1 MEIFFIGILL
11 FVLSGVISLFCREN
25 IKLKVITVLSF
36 FASIFSIIPAFQ
48 TLFYGYPQGLI
59 ANWTGIFG
67 EVPFV
72 IDTLSAFFIIVI
84 SLVSFLCVLYANGYM
99 SPYVGKS
106 KKFASHCFFLPIL
119 VASMLLVTVVQN
131 ALFFLIVW
139 EMMSLASFFLVIF
152 EDDKKEVLSAGVKY
166 LIYMHISVIFII
178 LLMALLSVKSG
189 SYEFTVFKNI
199 FIEQPYLKDVVFFL
213 AFLGFG
219 TKAGFVPMHNWLPDA
234 HPAAPSHI
242 SAVMSAVM
250 IKTGLYGI
258 LRILFIIET
267 PTAVI
272 AYFML
277 CISVLTALYG
287 IIYAVTQK
295 DIKKILA
302 YSSVENIGIVGIGI
316 GTGLIGLFY
325 DNSTVAMLGFSG
337 AVFHILNHSVF
348 KSLLFMGA
356 GSVYLKTHTKNIE
369 KLGGL
374 IKSMPKTAIFF
385 LVACLAI
392 CALPPLNGFIGEFLI
407 YVGLLLSL
415 KMDTSGLFILII
427 LSIAGLA
434 LVGTLALL
442 CFTKIFSITFLGL
455 PRSENSEQ
463 VKTDVSKSMLIPMG
477 ILSTL
482 IFVIGFGAFA
492 IYPMIACSV
501 SQLVDNQQFFVNF
514 ESILA
519 VLVNILVCFSIL
531 LAIIFVVFV
540 IRKLICRKYVVF
552 NTWGCGYD
560 KGNNHIQY
568 TASSFVG
575 PFSSIMTPL
584 FKKIFDVK
592 KPKGLFPKDAHYN
605 SSIEDVE
612 EAYLI
617 NPIVKFDEKFLSKF
631 ERLQDGN
638 IQHYIL
644 YGLIFLILAL
654 VGVVFFG

>member
-25 IKLKVITVLSF
+25 IKLKVITFLSF
-36 FASIFSIIPAFQ
+36 FASILTIIPAFK
-48 TLFYGYPQGLI
+48 TLLFGLPEGLI
-59 ANWTGIFG
+59 YTWNGIFG
-67 EVPFV
+67 EVPFI
-72 IDTLSAFFIIVI
+72 IDILSAFFIIII
-84 SLVSFLCVLYANGYM
+84 SFVSFLCILYSNGYM
-99 SPYVGKS
+99 KPYENKS
-106 KKFASHCFFLPIL
+106 KKYTSHCFFLPML
-119 VASMLLVTVVQN
+119 TASMLLVTVVQN

-139 EMMSLASFFLVIF
+139 ELMSLSSFFLVIF

-178 LLMALLSVKSG
+178 ALMALMSVKAG
-189 SYEFTVFKNI
+189 SYDFETFKNI
-199 FIEQPYLKDVVFFL
+199 FIKQPYLKDIVFFF

-258 LRILFIIET
+258 LRILLIIDK
-267 PTAVI
+267 PTALI
-272 AYFML
+272 AFFML

-287 IIYAVTQK
+287 IVYAVTQK

-302 YSSVENIGIVGIGI
+302 YSSVENIGIAGIGI
-316 GTGLIGLFY
+316 GVGMIGMFY
-325 DNSTVAMLGFSG
+325 GNSVVTLLGFAGSI
-337 AVFHILNHSVF
+337 FHILNHSIF

-374 IKSMPKTAIFF
+374 IKSMPKTAVFF
-385 LVACLAI
+385 LIACLSI
-392 CALPPLNGFIGEFLI
+392 CALPPFNGFIGEFLI
-407 YVGLLLSL
+407 YLGLFGSL

-427 LSIAGLA
+427 LSAAGLA

-455 PRSENSEQ
+455 PRSEYSQKVES
-463 VKTDVSKSMLIPMG
+463 DVAKSMLMPMC
-477 ILSTL
+477 ILSLLTL
-482 IFVIGFGAFA
+482 VIGLCA
-492 IYPMIACSV
+492 P
-501 SQLVDNQQFFVNF
+501 
-514 ESILA
+514 
-519 VLVNILVCFSIL
+519 
-531 LAIIFVVFV
+531 IIFVPVSCSVADFVGVQYFYTDFVAILSVLVKLFLCFGLLVLVFAIVFV
-540 IRKLICRKYVVF
+540 IRKLLCRKYVSY

-568 TASSFVG
+568 TASSYVG

-605 SSIEDVE
+605 SSVEDVE

-654 VGVVFFG
+654 VGVVFLG